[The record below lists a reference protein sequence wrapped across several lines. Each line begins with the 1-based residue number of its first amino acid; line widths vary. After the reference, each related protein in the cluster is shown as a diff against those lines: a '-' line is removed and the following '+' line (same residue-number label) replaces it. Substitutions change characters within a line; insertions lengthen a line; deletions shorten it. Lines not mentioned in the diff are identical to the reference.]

1 MIQVI
6 SFPLNCGRT
15 QIHWLTVCTSTVYIY
30 VYIYILRQSP
40 HIQGQRL
47 ADPIS
52 PITSLVL
59 GKWVSRYP
67 CYGL

>member
-1 MIQVI
+1 VIQVI

-15 QIHWLTVCTSTVYIY
+15 QIHWLTVCT

-52 PITSLVL
+52 KPITSLVL
-59 GKWVSRYP
+59 GKWVSWYP